1 MVGKQTSKETYMLY
15 FALGVIVFIF
25 ICWLINLYQF
35 QRRIINAKPYINTPL
50 TPNTGSQ
57 KTYTWI
63 VHMYP
68 PNHNAGAE
76 MMAHAMNTF
85 LVRESNAKV
94 NVILNQKQEIG
105 NYERVNLI
113 WRGDNEKRIKTIES
127 AQLLLSHLDNEPNA
141 ITTAVIG
148 NKPLVLVM
156 HNSFRMKFLKEFKK
170 ILPNNLYLI
179 HNSEWIKKYYEPL
192 GIPSIVVYPP
202 VSWQD
207 YSVTSSK
214 EFVSLINMNENKGG
228 KIFLEIC
235 KRMPDVRFLGVKG
248 AYDKQMMKSL
258 KNLVLIDNTPQIKEI
273 YSRTGI
279 LLMPSKYESWG
290 RTAVEAM
297 SSGIPVI
304 AHPTPGLVESCGSAG
319 IFCDRD
325 DIDSWIKE
333 IRKLKTD
340 SSYYEEKSKAC
351 LARARELDP
360 EPQLEKMSKWLEE
373 IKWKD

>member
-1 MVGKQTSKETYMLY
+1 
-15 FALGVIVFIF
+15 
-25 ICWLINLYQF
+25 
-35 QRRIINAKPYINTPL
+35 
-50 TPNTGSQ
+50 
-57 KTYTWI
+57 
-63 VHMYP
+63 MYP
-68 PNHNAGAE
+68 PKHNAGAE

-85 LVRESNAKV
+85 LVRESGAKV
-94 NVILNQKQEIG
+94 NVILNERQELE

-113 WRGDNEKRIKTIES
+113 WRGDEEKRVKAIES
-127 AQLLLSHLDNEPNA
+127 SQLLLSHLDNEPNA

-148 NKPLVLVM
+148 KKPLVLVM

-179 HNSEWIKKYYEPL
+179 HNSEWIKKFYEPL
-192 GIPSIVVYPP
+192 GIPSCVVYPP
-202 VSWQD
+202 VNWQD
-207 YSVTSSK
+207 YNVTSSK

-228 KIFLEIC
+228 KIFLELC

-248 AYDKQMMKSL
+248 AYDKQMLQPLTK
-258 KNLVLIDNTPQIKEI
+258 LVLIDNTPQIKEV

-304 AHPTPGLVESCGSAG
+304 CHPTPGLLESCGSAG
-319 IFCDRD
+319 IFCDRNN
-325 DIDSWIKE
+325 IDSWIKE

-360 EPQLEKMSKWLEE
+360 EPQLANMSKWLEQ
-373 IKWKD
+373 IKWKE